1 MEAIAKTVFP
11 IAVASVGVLLAFQGV
26 LMIVAYTV
34 LAERKVLGWIQGRI
48 GPNRVGYWGMLQ
60 PFADLFKFI
69 FKEDIVP
76 DKSTKFV
83 YFLAPLVA
91 LTCALMPI
99 VVYPFGPR
107 LTDPL
112 SWIAPY
118 LISAVEWIP
127 AVGQSLVDG
136 ITWLVPQ
143 AQNMPLTI
151 GRIDV
156 GVLYVLGITSVGV
169 YGIALAGWSSNN
181 KYSLMG
187 GLRSSAQMISYELA
201 MGASVIGVVMLS
213 GSLDLGGIIDAQ
225 AKSPFKWF
233 IIPQFI
239 GFVVFLI
246 SAFAETNR
254 VPFDLPEAETEL
266 VAGFHTEY
274 SALKFA
280 LFFMAEYVN
289 MFTGSV
295 MCVTLFLGGWYIP
308 GLDYLARTIGIQE
321 WLGAGTVL
329 YALVSHVG
337 FIVKICAFLFF
348 YIWIRGTLPRFRFD
362 QLMNFGWKFLLPLA
376 LANVIVTIIAVYV
389 IEKYSLF

>member
-1 MEAIAKTVFP
+1 MESVIKTAFPFVVFSVAI
-11 IAVASVGVLLAFQGV
+11 LLAFQGV

-48 GPNRVGYWGMLQ
+48 GPNRVGPWGVLQ
-60 PFADLFKFI
+60 PFADLLKFI
-69 FKEDIVP
+69 FKEDLVP

-91 LTCALMPI
+91 LTCALLPI
-99 VVYPFGPR
+99 VVYPFGPAITTIDWSF
-107 LTDPL
+107 L
-112 SWIAPY
+112 PY
-118 LISAVEWIP
+118 GL
-127 AVGQSLVDG
+127 GDG
-136 ITWLVPQ
+136 ITRLPMTI
-143 AQNMPLTI
+143 AQ
-151 GRIDV
+151 IDV
-156 GVLYVLGITSVGV
+156 GVLFVLGITSVGV
-169 YGIALAGWSSNN
+169 YGIALAGWSSNS

-201 MGASVIGVVMLS
+201 MGASVIGVVMLA
-213 GSLDLGGIIDAQ
+213 GTLDLNGIIYAQ
-225 AKSPFKWF
+225 TQSWFRWF

-246 SAFAETNR
+246 AAFAETNR

-289 MFTGSV
+289 MFTVSV
-295 MCVTLFLGGWYIP
+295 MAVVLFLGGWYIP
-308 GLDYLARTIGIQE
+308 GLGLLGNWIAANFDISWFVVGSIG
-321 WLGAGTVL
+321 

-337 FIVKICAFLFF
+337 FLLKIFAFLFF
-348 YIWIRGTLPRFRFD
+348 YIWVRGTLPRFRFD

-376 LANVIVTIIAVYV
+376 LANVIVTILIVYFLN
-389 IEKYSLF
+389 I